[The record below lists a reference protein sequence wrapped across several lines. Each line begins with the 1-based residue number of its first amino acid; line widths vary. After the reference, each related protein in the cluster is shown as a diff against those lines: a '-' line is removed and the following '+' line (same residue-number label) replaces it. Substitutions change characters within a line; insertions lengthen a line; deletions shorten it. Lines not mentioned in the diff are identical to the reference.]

1 MHSQCD
7 HPASNTNISEA
18 SMHPN
23 QQHNPAPKILFAA
36 TASISCGFY
45 RKKLAY
51 LRDAGFDVTIIS
63 SPGEL
68 LETLPRS
75 EGATPI
81 AIPMEREISP
91 LKDLISLWKFY
102 RVIKRVKPDLVDVST
117 PKAGLLGS
125 IAALLARVPCRVY
138 TLRGLRMETAT
149 GLKRRMLWL
158 AEWLSC
164 ACAHSVV
171 PLSESLR
178 RRAVDLKLVPAAKAN
193 IVKHSGGVDLTRF
206 TPRRQGSTETHAL
219 RQELGLTGKESV
231 IGFVGRFVKD
241 KGIRELV
248 EAFRELG
255 TTRSNLR
262 LLLVGDFES
271 GDPVEPE
278 VRKYIESASTILRPG
293 FVENTAPYYA
303 LMDVFVL
310 PTYREGFPGV
320 PLEAQA
326 SGVPVVTTTAT
337 GAIESVVDGV
347 TGVLVPVGD
356 SKALAKAIDELL
368 AEPALRQRMG
378 QAGRARTEREF
389 RQDVIWDA
397 LIRHYQALLVKAGR
411 PTAIQIPERAKAAK
425 FGA

>member
-1 MHSQCD
+1 
-7 HPASNTNISEA
+7 
-18 SMHPN
+18 
-23 QQHNPAPKILFAA
+23 
-36 TASISCGFY
+36 
-45 RKKLAY
+45 
-51 LRDAGFDVTIIS
+51 
-63 SPGEL
+63 
-68 LETLPRS
+68 
-75 EGATPI
+75 
-81 AIPMEREISP
+81 
-91 LKDLISLWKFY
+91 
-102 RVIKRVKPDLVDVST
+102 VDVST

-206 TPRRQGSTETHAL
+206 APRRRGSTETHAL

-255 TTRSNLR
+255 TTRPNLR

-337 GAIESVVDGV
+337 GAIESVVNGV

-356 SKALAKAIDELL
+356 SKALTKAIDELL
-368 AEPALRQRMG
+368 AEPTLRQRMG
-378 QAGRARTEREF
+378 EAGRARTEREF

-397 LIRHYQALLVKAGR
+397 LIRHYQALLAKAGH